1 MFVMVSSRVPRTAIP
16 AAQAQNRQ
24 VTNMEEDPDPLAWL
38 EEQHR
43 SPSGSRLLFQ
53 QQLAECDALL
63 VAVGRQV
70 AGAIMPITEAF
81 LQADHHRADELLE
94 TDLAVD
100 PQCLRLEEACYLIL
114 ARQSP
119 VASDLRRVVAIL
131 RSVADVQRSANLL
144 KHVGNSL
151 TWVHPPSMPDDL
163 RQTIAQLGEVSA
175 GIFHGAVE
183 AWEHHDGLA
192 ANELDTRD
200 DQVDLLQKWLLAE
213 LYTGSQSVEEAV
225 SLALITRYY
234 ERVAD
239 HAVEMARQVAYF
251 LTGDRISS

>member
-1 MFVMVSSRVPRTAIP
+1 MA
-16 AAQAQNRQ
+16 
-24 VTNMEEDPDPLAWL
+24 EDHDPLDWL

-43 SPSGSRLLFQ
+43 GPSGSRVQFQ
-53 QQLAECDALL
+53 QQLAECDAQLI
-63 VAVGRQV
+63 AIGRQV
-70 AGAIMPITEAF
+70 AGAIVPVTEAF
-81 LQADHHRADELLE
+81 LQADHHRADELLH
-94 TDLAVD
+94 TALAVD
-100 PQCLRLEEACYLIL
+100 PQCVRLEEACYQIM

-119 VASDLRRVVAIL
+119 VAGDLRRVVAIL
-131 RSVADVQRSANLL
+131 HSVADVHRSANLL
-144 KHVGNSL
+144 KHVANSL

-175 GIFHGAVE
+175 SILYGAVE
-183 AWEHHDGLA
+183 AWEQHDGLA
-192 ANELDTRD
+192 ANELDARD